1 MIKVNS
7 YWLSSTK
14 KIEIEKQIDNNYVVD
29 VCIVGAGITGLST
42 AYYLAKNGL
51 KVIVVDKSEIGEK
64 TSGHTTAKIT
74 LQHGLIYNYLINTFG
89 IDYALNYFKA
99 NEKAILNIKNIIDT
113 ENIDC
118 DFEFK
123 NNYIYTTNQD
133 DLNKI
138 HNEIKAVNYL
148 RWRKLCS
155 IRKKYQ
161 FTI

>member
-1 MIKVNS
+1 MNS

-89 IDYALNYFKA
+89 FNYALNYFKA

-155 IRKKYQ
+155 IRKRYK